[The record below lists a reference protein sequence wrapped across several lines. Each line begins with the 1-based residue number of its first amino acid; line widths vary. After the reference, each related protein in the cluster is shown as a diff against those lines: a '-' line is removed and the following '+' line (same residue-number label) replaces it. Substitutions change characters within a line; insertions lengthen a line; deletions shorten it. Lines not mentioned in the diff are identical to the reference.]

1 MKLSRLFEKAKLDYP
16 SELGDIEITEII
28 TDSRKVCQGCLFL
41 CIKGEHY
48 DGHDYIGEAINAGA
62 KVIVAENVRDV
73 GEGGAAAI
81 ICVENTRRAA
91 SLLYN
96 SWYGV
101 NDGDMKII
109 GVTGTNGKTSVTNIL
124 KKIFEADGK
133 RCGLIGTLGCFF
145 GEERIASDSDSMANM
160 TTPDPR
166 ELFSALSEMK
176 ERGAEYVFIEVS
188 SHALALSKV
197 DSISFEAAAF
207 TNLTRDH
214 LDFHLTV
221 ENYLESKARL
231 FSLCKRA
238 IINIDDKNAE
248 YIKNSA
254 GCKEIYTVSA
264 EKEADYYAKE
274 IVFYSDGVKYRFV
287 CNGGEV
293 PISTRLSG
301 SFALFN
307 TLMAAATADACGIS
321 HKAIC
326 DGLSDLSVIDGRME
340 RVELE
345 ASDLTF
351 IIDYA
356 HTPDALEKLLLIV
369 RELRRDDER
378 IVLLFGCGGDRDRGK
393 RKEMA
398 QIASRL
404 SDFIIVTSD
413 NSRSEPQERIIR
425 DILWGIDKE
434 KEFVTVKDRRRAIE
448 YAVFNS
454 RPRDI
459 IILAGKGHERYE
471 IDATGKHPFDE
482 RKIIK
487 EAYRE
492 LKKRTKVDYPEGGQ
506 KDEGKYRL

>member
-1 MKLSRLFEKAKLDYP
+1 MKLSTLFKNAKLDYP

-28 TDSRKVCQGCLFL
+28 TDSRKVRQGCLFL

-48 DGHDYIGEAINAGA
+48 DGHDYIGDAINAGA

-101 NDGDMKII
+101 NGDDMKII

-124 KKIFEADGK
+124 KRIFEADGK
-133 RCGLIGTLGCFF
+133 RCGLIGTLGCYV
-145 GEERIASDSDSMANM
+145 GEERIESDSDPVANM

-166 ELFSALSEMK
+166 ELFSILSKMREK
-176 ERGAEYVFIEVS
+176 GTEYVFIEVS
-188 SHALALSKV
+188 SHALAYSKV
-197 DSISFEAAAF
+197 DSIRFEAAVF

-214 LDFHLTV
+214 LDFHLTL
-221 ENYLESKARL
+221 ENYRKSKAKL

-238 IINIDDKNAE
+238 IINVDDKNAE
-248 YIKNSA
+248 YIKTSA
-254 GCKEIYTVSA
+254 QCKEIYTVSA
-264 EKEADYYAKE
+264 VKEADYYARE
-274 IVFYSDGVKYRFV
+274 IGFCSDGVKYRFV
-287 CNGGEV
+287 CKGGEL

-307 TLMAAATADACGIS
+307 TLVAAATADACGIS

-326 DGLSDLSVIDGRME
+326 DGLFALSAIDGRME

-345 ASDLTF
+345 GAMLTV

-356 HTPDALEKLLLIV
+356 HTPDALEKLLLSV
-369 RELRRDDER
+369 RELRREDER

-425 DILWGIDKE
+425 DILRGVDKE
-434 KEFVTVKDRRRAIE
+434 KEFVTVKDRRDAIE

-487 EAYRE
+487 EAYR
-492 LKKRTKVDYPEGGQ
+492 KFKNGQ
-506 KDEGKYRL
+506 K